1 MTTNGRI
8 NHHRELFPSP
18 SCLPVVVRAEVLII
32 KGLLFQQ
39 YLLVRPK
46 ERTHWAFFFFLFMQV
61 PYQRGVF
68 YFRICRRDYKRN
80 WLRVLSKRRNN
91 CVTS

>member
-46 ERTHWAFFFFLFMQV
+46 ERTHWAFFFYSCKYLTKE
-61 PYQRGVF
+61 VF
-68 YFRICRRDYKRN
+68 SILGFVDVTTKETGSACFRSEETI
-80 WLRVLSKRRNN
+80 V
-91 CVTS
+91 